1 MQQGRIGGVALRS
14 RVTSFV
20 LPPTP
25 AAPRQ
30 LAKKR
35 SFNASL
41 VITAGGSVHLFGGFG
56 WQIHVLFS
64 WKRSDTCIGR
74 GSVVR
79 RGNGFYKPTQPLCLC
94 EQQQK
99 FILRAQNNL
108 WLIKYPQCL
117 EIAQKSLVR
126 NYPVAVKQP
135 AAKCQT
141 VVGLSRHKKA
151 CFATCQQR
159 AEEQN
164 SFLMFAPTVGT
175 N

>member
-99 FILRAQNNL
+99 FIFWAQNNL

-117 EIAQKSLVR
+117 EIVQKSLVR
-126 NYPVAVKQP
+126 NHPVTTCSQMSTSCWVIKAQESLFCHLP
-135 AAKCQT
+135 AK
-141 VVGLSRHKKA
+141 SRRK
-151 CFATCQQR
+151 TP
-159 AEEQN
+159 
-164 SFLMFAPTVGT
+164 FLMFPLTVGT